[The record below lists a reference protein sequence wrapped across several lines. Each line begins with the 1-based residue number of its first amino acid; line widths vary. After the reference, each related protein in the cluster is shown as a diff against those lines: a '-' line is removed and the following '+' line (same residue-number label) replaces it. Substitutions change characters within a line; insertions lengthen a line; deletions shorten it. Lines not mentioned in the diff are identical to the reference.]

1 MHISLSPFLY
11 IWLVLVAAVIV
22 LFLWRQAIARR
33 EDDSIH
39 VLQGSTH
46 QQVTVAQK
54 LDQID
59 KWGKLVTI
67 IAVIYGVILG
77 AAAIMQAFVSPGT
90 SGV

>member
-1 MHISLSPFLY
+1 MHIDLIPFLY
-11 IWLVLVAAVIV
+11 LWLVLVAAVIV
-22 LFLWRQAIARR
+22 LFFWRQAIARK

-39 VLQGSTH
+39 VLQGSAA
-46 QQVTVAQK
+46 QQVVVAQK

-67 IAVIYGVILG
+67 IAVVYGVILG
-77 AAAIMQAFVSPGT
+77 AAAIMQAFFSPGA